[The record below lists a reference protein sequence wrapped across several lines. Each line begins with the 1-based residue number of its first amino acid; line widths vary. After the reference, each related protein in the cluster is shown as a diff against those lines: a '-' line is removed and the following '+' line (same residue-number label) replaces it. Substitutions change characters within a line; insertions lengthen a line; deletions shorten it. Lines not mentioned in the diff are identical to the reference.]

1 MRVNILGTF
10 LCRPLQNNNVK
21 WLKFFVVQRTWNTEA
36 IIFFF
41 LIFIANLSS
50 CPRFSLVIV
59 LTLRNKGKLPRD
71 FLKSFFNRRCPRR
84 YPGFLNSILS
94 LFRGMGKLLSW
105 NDVVSTHH
113 VRIFKV
119 FKAPPPLRSIKKYY
133 LSCIALLIFPKRILV
148 SFTFQAIKNFM
159 LISITYLRFGRF
171 WKFCGNFGVYLGI
184 NSFFHRIN
192 EIYRDRKLN
201 FEELVLFFLLI
212 PLKNS

>member
-1 MRVNILGTF
+1 MIKILR
-10 LCRPLQNNNVK
+10 CPENVK
-21 WLKFFVVQRTWNTEA
+21 HWSHF
-36 IIFFF
+36 FFF
-41 LIFIANLSS
+41 LIFIANVSS

-59 LTLRNKGKLPRD
+59 LTLRNKGKLPRN

-148 SFTFQAIKNFM
+148 SFTFQATKNFYAHKAH
-159 LISITYLRFGRF
+159 IYVSGGF
-171 WKFCGNFGVYLGI
+171 GNFVVILRYIWG
-184 NSFFHRIN
+184 STAFFIELMKFT
-192 EIYRDRKLN
+192 EIGN
-201 FEELVLFFLLI
+201 
-212 PLKNS
+212 